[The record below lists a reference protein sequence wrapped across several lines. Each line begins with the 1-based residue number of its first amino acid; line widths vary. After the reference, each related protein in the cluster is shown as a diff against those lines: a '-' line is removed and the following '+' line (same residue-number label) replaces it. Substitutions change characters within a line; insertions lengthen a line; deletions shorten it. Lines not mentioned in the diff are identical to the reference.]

1 MVYEALDL
9 ERDTHVALKTVL
21 HHDADALARFKR
33 EFRALQGI
41 HHPNL
46 VSLGELVAEGGE
58 LFFTM
63 ELLEGVDLVT
73 FVRGEH
79 RSLETTSS
87 KTIVEA
93 ARRIADPTIVDPPRP
108 GADRPKP
115 PPPVVVAPPVP
126 TDRLFDVARLRDA
139 FRQVALGLTA
149 LHEAGKVHRD
159 VKPSNVLVSPAGR
172 VVLLDFGLVA
182 ESGRADETDLAM
194 AGTPAYMAPEQVT
207 GEGPVGPAAD
217 WYAVG
222 VMMYQCLTGRRPFEG
237 ASLEVLQAKVER
249 APARPSSVA
258 SGVPRD
264 LDALCMELLS
274 IEKSERPSA
283 ATILQRL
290 DAPAPG
296 PDGSGGF
303 SVSQSG
309 SVPFVGRAHELVELT
324 RAFVD
329 VVGGR
334 AVTIALQGESGVGKS
349 CLVKRF
355 VEEVLPM
362 QREDVLVL
370 TGRCYEREAVPYK
383 AFDEIID
390 TVSRKLARLEEAEL
404 LALLPSHVEELALLF
419 PALLRA
425 PLIAQQAKS
434 RNVDPH
440 ERRRHGFDAVRELFA
455 RLARRQRLVLAIDD
469 LQWTDADSLHL
480 LAEILQPPDAPAMLL
495 LATIRRDA
503 DASGGGR
510 ARVLASLPGDVRVL
524 DLDRLAPAD
533 ARELAARLL
542 RRAAPGA
549 DAAAIADE
557 AGGHPLF
564 IDELV
569 RHAALTSGEHQAAA
583 LRLDDALAARVERL
597 DPGARRVLEI
607 ACVLGAPTPQ
617 ETVAHA
623 AALEM
628 GDFVRAV
635 ALLRTA
641 NLVRT
646 QGSRVSDGME
656 PYHDRVREA
665 VVARLDPEVKRLC
678 HDSIASALEVS
689 KAFDPEVLA
698 THWTGAGKPTRAA
711 TYTIVAAEQAS
722 GALAFDRAARLYE
735 RAIVLL
741 ADGDPRRDAL
751 RRQLGDA
758 LANAGHAV
766 RAAEEYERAA
776 SGAGT
781 LDAID
786 LRRRAAAQLLRAGE
800 SARGAEATSRVLAAV
815 GMRYPPTTLEA
826 VVTFFWYRLLLWL
839 RGFGYVLRDESE
851 LPPEALIRV
860 DVCGSA
866 AETSLYADTLRG
878 TLFHT
883 RHLLLAL
890 RLGEPNRIVRGLAQE
905 CTYLGASGSK
915 KWARTQRVI
924 ALAREVSERAGTAEA
939 RATVLGYEGAANCFN
954 FRYSAAIGQIQQA
967 IALYREIPGA
977 IWEVTTLRFFLLAA
991 YHYSSRNLEHRAEQE
1006 AALKDALARGDRYAT
1021 RMLRIGVL
1029 NRAWWLAGD
1038 PARARH
1044 ELDEAVREGATS
1056 TRGYGLT
1063 NLHQLVG
1070 YAYVDLY
1077 EGNGRAAYARVTEEW
1092 PLLRRSFLLLLEPL
1106 ALEAGTLRARTAL
1119 GAASA
1124 PDCEDRDALVH
1135 EAERALRGFKVM
1147 DTPTSRWALRS
1158 IHVGIAA
1165 LKRHKDDVTRILG
1178 HLASD
1183 DAEEAWI
1190 AKQSARWVLG
1200 AMRGSIEG
1208 EAQVRDAKKALE
1220 LRGIVPDARLLGVL
1234 FPGLDVAQTAR
1245 AGR

>member
-1 MVYEALDL
+1 
-9 ERDTHVALKTVL
+9 
-21 HHDADALARFKR
+21 
-33 EFRALQGI
+33 
-41 HHPNL
+41 
-46 VSLGELVAEGGE
+46 
-58 LFFTM
+58 
-63 ELLEGVDLVT
+63 
-73 FVRGEH
+73 
-79 RSLETTSS
+79 
-87 KTIVEA
+87 
-93 ARRIADPTIVDPPRP
+93 
-108 GADRPKP
+108 
-115 PPPVVVAPPVP
+115 
-126 TDRLFDVARLRDA
+126 
-139 FRQVALGLTA
+139 
-149 LHEAGKVHRD
+149 
-159 VKPSNVLVSPAGR
+159 
-172 VVLLDFGLVA
+172 
-182 ESGRADETDLAM
+182 
-194 AGTPAYMAPEQVT
+194 
-207 GEGPVGPAAD
+207 
-217 WYAVG
+217 
-222 VMMYQCLTGRRPFEG
+222 
-237 ASLEVLQAKVER
+237 
-249 APARPSSVA
+249 
-258 SGVPRD
+258 
-264 LDALCMELLS
+264 
-274 IEKSERPSA
+274 
-283 ATILQRL
+283 
-290 DAPAPG
+290 
-296 PDGSGGF
+296 
-303 SVSQSG
+303 
-309 SVPFVGRAHELVELT
+309 
-324 RAFVD
+324 
-329 VVGGR
+329 
-334 AVTIALQGESGVGKS
+334 
-349 CLVKRF
+349 
-355 VEEVLPM
+355 
-362 QREDVLVL
+362 
-370 TGRCYEREAVPYK
+370 
-383 AFDEIID
+383 
-390 TVSRKLARLEEAEL
+390 
-404 LALLPSHVEELALLF
+404 
-419 PALLRA
+419 
-425 PLIAQQAKS
+425 
-434 RNVDPH
+434 
-440 ERRRHGFDAVRELFA
+440 
-455 RLARRQRLVLAIDD
+455 
-469 LQWTDADSLHL
+469 
-480 LAEILQPPDAPAMLL
+480 
-495 LATIRRDA
+495 
-503 DASGGGR
+503 
-510 ARVLASLPGDVRVL
+510 VRVL

-533 ARELAARLL
+533 ARELAARLPE
-542 RRAAPGA
+542 RAAPGA
-549 DAAAIADE
+549 DARAIADE

-569 RHAALTSGEHQAAA
+569 RHAALTSGEHQTAA
-583 LRLDDALAARVERL
+583 LRLDDALAARVDRL

-628 GDFVRAV
+628 GDFARAV

-665 VVARLDPEVKRLC
+665 VVARIDPEVKRLC

-698 THWTGAGKPTRAA
+698 THWTGAGKPARAA

-735 RAIVLL
+735 RAIALL
-741 ADGDPRRDAL
+741 AEGDPRRDAL

-758 LANAGHAV
+758 LANAGHGV

-776 SGAGT
+776 TGAGA

-815 GMRYPPTTLEA
+815 GMRYPPSTLEA

-839 RGFGYVLRDESE
+839 RGFGYVLRDESQ
-851 LPPEALIRV
+851 LSPEALIRV

-890 RLGEPNRIVRGLAQE
+890 RLGEPNRITRGLAQE
-905 CTYLGASGSK
+905 CSYLGASGSK

-924 ALAREVSERAGTAEA
+924 EKAREVSERAGTPEA
-939 RATVLGYEGAANCFN
+939 RATVLGYAGAANCFN
-954 FRYSAAIGQIQQA
+954 LRYSAAIEQIQQA

-991 YHYSSRNLEHRAEQE
+991 LHYSSRNLEHRAEQE

-1029 NRAWWLAGD
+1029 NRIWLLAGD
-1038 PARARH
+1038 PVRARH
-1044 ELDEAVREGATS
+1044 ELDEAVREGAGS
-1056 TRGYGLT
+1056 ASAYGLT

-1077 EGNGRAAYARVTEEW
+1077 EGNGRAAHARVTKEW

-1124 PDCEDRDALVH
+1124 PDCPDRAALVH

-1165 LKRHKDDVTRILG
+1165 LKGHKDDVTRTLG
-1178 HLASD
+1178 HLATD

-1190 AKQSARWVLG
+1190 AKQGARWVLG

-1234 FPGLDVAQTAR
+1234 FPGLDLAAAPR
-1245 AGR
+1245 